1 MKVLSVMAERT
12 YVRYLNLNYH
22 LERVS
27 FYNVARRK
35 ESVTRKTYM
44 TDTHTTYVKI
54 IGRKSSVEICV
65 SAENKKVSEKQ
76 EIARNKT
83 I

>member
-1 MKVLSVMAERT
+1 MKRRVFPLTFRINMKVLSVMAERT

-44 TDTHTTYVKI
+44 TDIHTT
-54 IGRKSSVEICV
+54 C
-65 SAENKKVSEKQ
+65 ENYR
-76 EIARNKT
+76 A
-83 I
+83 